1 VAQTAFVFGYGSLA
15 TEGRGAPRRAEVAP
29 TRAFHPD
36 GFVTDLQDVRRRW
49 GVAMNNRANLPG
61 YKYYLDDNGDR
72 PDVYVAF
79 LDLRPAPG
87 QSVNGVCLPVDDDQL
102 AAFDQRERNYVR
114 RDLTA
119 LSPLAQEGIRV
130 WAYVGSPAGRRRLTR
145 ARAAGRAVIDRTYLE
160 GVREGFKRLGPAE
173 YATCA
178 PSLDPDGLPVVRLN
192 RHDLPS
198 NTIET

>member
-1 VAQTAFVFGYGSLA
+1 VPQTDFVFGYGSLV
-15 TEGRGAPRRAEVAP
+15 TDGRVAP

-36 GFVTDLQDVRRRW
+36 GFVTDLQDVRRCW
-49 GVAMNNRANLPG
+49 GVAMNNRVSLPG
-61 YKYYLDDNGDR
+61 YKYYLDAHGDR

-102 AAFDQRERNYVR
+102 AALDQRERNYVR

-119 LSPLAQEGIRV
+119 FCPPAQEDIRV
-130 WAYVGSPAGRRRLTR
+130 WAYVGSPAGRRRLTT
-145 ARAAGRAVIDRTYLE
+145 ARAAGRAAIHRTYLE

-173 YATCA
+173 YARCA
-178 PSLDPDGLPVVRLN
+178 PSLDPDGLPVVLLR

-198 NTIET
+198 NTIES